1 MGIRRG
7 RVGLGVA
14 GLLAALTTT
23 SMAWATLLTPTLV
36 AGGAANQVS
45 ATAAPG
51 AAYIAYSVS
60 RPRHPD
66 VFDAYERPLG
76 GLRTRVNPAGTTA
89 FTGGI
94 DGTTLVFQQIS
105 STNGQSDLK
114 LFDLGTQIHSTPVG
128 VNTPNY
134 EWQPTISG
142 TWILFGRANLNVRPV
157 SDHIVLHSGGLTP
170 ETRVLD
176 QQVGS
181 PDRLLSPGQVNGD
194 FATWDRYTYATHA
207 GNVFR
212 YQISTLTTFKV
223 PLPAGKIQYASSTD
237 PTGDVFYVRSGIGC
251 GKQVVIRESVNGGL
265 DVALAVMPAGFD
277 IVRTFAV
284 DEGGGVTSLYFDRFN
299 CATGGGYDI
308 YKLTVS

>member
-1 MGIRRG
+1 MSIRRG
-7 RVGLGVA
+7 RVALGVT
-14 GLLAALTTT
+14 GLSVVLTTT

-36 AGGAANQVS
+36 AGGPGNQVS

-51 AAYIAYSVS
+51 AAYIAYSAS
-60 RPRHPD
+60 RPGHPSL
-66 VFDAYERPLG
+66 FDAYSRPLG
-76 GLRTRVNPAGTTA
+76 VPRVKVNPAGTTA

-94 DGTTLVFQQIS
+94 DGNTLIYQQIS
-105 STNGQSDLK
+105 SGGQSDIK
-114 LFDLGTQIHSTPVG
+114 LYNLSSPGITTPLG

-142 TWILFGRANLNVRPV
+142 NWVLFGRANLHVRPV
-157 SDHIVLHSGGLTP
+157 SDHIVIHNQVAAD
-170 ETRVLD
+170 TRVLD
-176 QQVGS
+176 QQVGA

-194 FATWDRYTYATHA
+194 FVTWDRYTYATNT

-212 YQISTLTTFKV
+212 YQISTPTTFKV
-223 PLPAGKIQYASSTD
+223 PLPAGKIQYASSTN
-237 PTGDVFYVRSGIGC
+237 PTGDVFYVRSGSGC
-251 GKQVVIRESVNGGL
+251 GKQVVIREDVPGVS
-265 DVALAVMPAGFD
+265 DVALAAMPAGYD

-299 CATGGGYDI
+299 CASGGGYDI